1 MSVITKEEMDRIF
14 NECQKFFDEI
24 YEMDRKKEAALNNIA
39 ALREEIIKLKEQ
51 RPALLA
57 DGKSVAKI
65 NKRLKKIEDEIEVN
79 QDLIKGVDNKKKNLQ
94 INIYNARVKKQEAFQ
109 DYIKSIMKTVA
120 KEYVEI
126 APKFAEVITRYILL
140 EFMLQGSDKSYV
152 PAISYKDIKR
162 IPCLNSDKSFFN
174 YKLYDLYIN
183 YEDDIRE
190 KYQIPEYEVRRI
202 SRLQDV

>member
-1 MSVITKEEMDRIF
+1 MTDAKEKMERVF
-14 NECQKFFDEI
+14 SECRKFFGEIKAMDERKEQAQDKIKTLQDEI
-24 YEMDRKKEAALNNIA
+24 V
-39 ALREEIIKLKEQ
+39 KLKEE

-57 DGKSVAKI
+57 EGKDVSKI
-65 NKRLKKIEDEIEVN
+65 NKRLKKIEEEIEVN
-79 QDLIKGVDNKKKNLQ
+79 QDLVKGVDNKKKNLQ

-202 SRLQDV
+202 SKLQDV

>member
-1 MSVITKEEMDRIF
+1 MTDAKEKMERVF
-14 NECQKFFDEI
+14 SECRKFFGEVKAMDERKEQAQDKIKTLQDEI
-24 YEMDRKKEAALNNIA
+24 V
-39 ALREEIIKLKEQ
+39 KLKEE
-51 RPALLA
+51 RPALLVE
-57 DGKSVAKI
+57 GKDVSKI
-65 NKRLKKIEDEIEVN
+65 NKRLKKIEEEIEVN

-120 KEYVEI
+120 KEYMEI

>member
-1 MSVITKEEMDRIF
+1 MTDAKEKMERVF
-14 NECQKFFDEI
+14 SECRKFFGEIKAMDERKDQAQDKIKTLQDEI
-24 YEMDRKKEAALNNIA
+24 V
-39 ALREEIIKLKEQ
+39 KLKEQ

-57 DGKSVAKI
+57 EGKDVSKI
-65 NKRLKKIEDEIEVN
+65 NKRLKKIEEEIEVN

>member
-1 MSVITKEEMDRIF
+1 MTDAKEKMERVF
-14 NECQKFFDEI
+14 SECRKFFGEIKAMDERKDQAQDKIKTLQDEI
-24 YEMDRKKEAALNNIA
+24 V
-39 ALREEIIKLKEQ
+39 KLKEE

-57 DGKSVAKI
+57 EGKDVSKI
-65 NKRLKKIEDEIEVN
+65 NKRLKKIEEEIDVN

-120 KEYVEI
+120 KEYMEI

>member
-1 MSVITKEEMDRIF
+1 MTDAKEKMERVF
-14 NECQKFFDEI
+14 SECRKFFGEIKAMDERKEQAQDKIKTLQDEI
-24 YEMDRKKEAALNNIA
+24 V
-39 ALREEIIKLKEQ
+39 KLKEE

-57 DGKSVAKI
+57 EGKDVSKI
-65 NKRLKKIEDEIEVN
+65 NKRLKKIEEEIEVN

-94 INIYNARVKKQEAFQ
+94 INIYNARVRKQEAFQ

-120 KEYVEI
+120 KEYTEI

>member
-1 MSVITKEEMDRIF
+1 MTDTKEKMERVF
-14 NECQKFFDEI
+14 SECRKFFGEIKAMDERKEQAQDKIKTLQDEI
-24 YEMDRKKEAALNNIA
+24 V
-39 ALREEIIKLKEQ
+39 KLKEE

-57 DGKSVAKI
+57 EGKDVSKI
-65 NKRLKKIEDEIEVN
+65 NKRLKKIEEEIEVN

-94 INIYNARVKKQEAFQ
+94 INIYNARVRKQEAFQ

-120 KEYVEI
+120 KEYMEI

-140 EFMLQGSDKSYV
+140 EFMLQGADKSYV

>member
-1 MSVITKEEMDRIF
+1 MTDAKEKMERVF
-14 NECQKFFDEI
+14 SECRKFFGEIKAMDERKEQAQDKIKTLQDEI
-24 YEMDRKKEAALNNIA
+24 V
-39 ALREEIIKLKEQ
+39 KLKEQ

-57 DGKSVAKI
+57 EGKDVSKI
-65 NKRLKKIEDEIEVN
+65 NKRLKKIEEEIEVN

-120 KEYVEI
+120 KEYMEI

>member
-1 MSVITKEEMDRIF
+1 MTDAKEKMERVF
-14 NECQKFFDEI
+14 SECRKFFGEIKAMDERKEQAQDKIKTLQDEI
-24 YEMDRKKEAALNNIA
+24 V
-39 ALREEIIKLKEQ
+39 KLKEE

-57 DGKSVAKI
+57 EGKDVSKI
-65 NKRLKKIEDEIEVN
+65 NKRLKKIEEEIEVN

-120 KEYVEI
+120 KEYMEI

-190 KYQIPEYEVRRI
+190 KYQIPEYEVHRI

>member
-1 MSVITKEEMDRIF
+1 MTDAKEKMERIF
-14 NECQKFFDEI
+14 SECRKFFGEIKAMDERKEQAQDKIKTLQDEI
-24 YEMDRKKEAALNNIA
+24 V
-39 ALREEIIKLKEQ
+39 KLKEE

-57 DGKSVAKI
+57 EGKDVSKI
-65 NKRLKKIEDEIEVN
+65 NKRLKKIEEEIEVN
-79 QDLIKGVDNKKKNLQ
+79 QDLIKGVDNKKKSLQ
-94 INIYNARVKKQEAFQ
+94 INIYNARVKKQEVFQ

-120 KEYVEI
+120 KEYMEI

-162 IPCLNSDKSFFN
+162 IPCLNSDKSLFN

>member
-1 MSVITKEEMDRIF
+1 MTDAKEKMERVF
-14 NECQKFFDEI
+14 SECRKFFGEIKAMDERKEQAQDKIKTLQDEI
-24 YEMDRKKEAALNNIA
+24 V
-39 ALREEIIKLKEQ
+39 KLKEE
-51 RPALLA
+51 RPALLVE
-57 DGKSVAKI
+57 GKDVSKI
-65 NKRLKKIEDEIEVN
+65 NKRLKKIEEEIEVN

-120 KEYVEI
+120 EEYMEI

>member
-1 MSVITKEEMDRIF
+1 MTDAKEKMERVF
-14 NECQKFFDEI
+14 SECRKFFGEIKAMDERKEQAQDKIKTLQDEI
-24 YEMDRKKEAALNNIA
+24 V
-39 ALREEIIKLKEQ
+39 KLKEE

-57 DGKSVAKI
+57 EGKDVSKI
-65 NKRLKKIEDEIEVN
+65 NKRLKKIEEEIEVN

-120 KEYVEI
+120 KEYMEI

-183 YEDDIRE
+183 YEDDIRG

>member
-1 MSVITKEEMDRIF
+1 MTDAKEKMERVF
-14 NECQKFFDEI
+14 SECRKFFGEIKAMDERKEQAQDKIKTMQDEI
-24 YEMDRKKEAALNNIA
+24 V
-39 ALREEIIKLKEQ
+39 KLKEE

-57 DGKSVAKI
+57 EGKDVSKI
-65 NKRLKKIEDEIEVN
+65 NKRLKKIEEEIEVN

-120 KEYVEI
+120 KEYMEI

>member
-1 MSVITKEEMDRIF
+1 MTDAKEKMERVF
-14 NECQKFFDEI
+14 SECRKFFGEIKAMDERKEQAQDKIETLQDEI
-24 YEMDRKKEAALNNIA
+24 V
-39 ALREEIIKLKEQ
+39 KLKEE

-57 DGKSVAKI
+57 EGKDVSKI
-65 NKRLKKIEDEIEVN
+65 NKRLKKIEEEIEVN

-120 KEYVEI
+120 KEYMEI

>member
-1 MSVITKEEMDRIF
+1 MTDAKEKMERVF
-14 NECQKFFDEI
+14 SECRKFFGEIKAMDERKDQAQDKIKTLQDEI
-24 YEMDRKKEAALNNIA
+24 V
-39 ALREEIIKLKEQ
+39 KLKEE

-57 DGKSVAKI
+57 EGKDVSKI
-65 NKRLKKIEDEIEVN
+65 NKRLKKIEEEIEVN

-120 KEYVEI
+120 KEYMEI

-162 IPCLNSDKSFFN
+162 IPCLNSDKLFFN

>member
-1 MSVITKEEMDRIF
+1 MTDAKEKMERVF
-14 NECQKFFDEI
+14 SECRKFFGEIKAMDERKEQAQDKIKTLQDEI
-24 YEMDRKKEAALNNIA
+24 V
-39 ALREEIIKLKEQ
+39 KLKEE
-51 RPALLA
+51 RPALLVE
-57 DGKSVAKI
+57 GKDVSKI
-65 NKRLKKIEDEIEVN
+65 NKRLKKIEEEIEVN
-79 QDLIKGVDNKKKNLQ
+79 QDLIKGVDNKKKSLQ

-120 KEYVEI
+120 KEYMEI

>member
-1 MSVITKEEMDRIF
+1 MTDAKEKMERVF
-14 NECQKFFDEI
+14 SECRKFFGEITAMDERKEQAQDKIKTLQDEI
-24 YEMDRKKEAALNNIA
+24 V
-39 ALREEIIKLKEQ
+39 KLKEE

-57 DGKSVAKI
+57 EGKDVSKI
-65 NKRLKKIEDEIEVN
+65 NKRLKKIEEEIEVN

-120 KEYVEI
+120 KEYMEI

-162 IPCLNSDKSFFN
+162 IPCLNSDKSFFKN
-174 YKLYDLYIN
+174 KLYDLYIN

>member
-1 MSVITKEEMDRIF
+1 MTDAKEKMERVF
-14 NECQKFFDEI
+14 SECRKFFGEIKAMDERKEQAQDKIKTLQDEI
-24 YEMDRKKEAALNNIA
+24 V
-39 ALREEIIKLKEQ
+39 KLKEE

-57 DGKSVAKI
+57 EGKDVSKI
-65 NKRLKKIEDEIEVN
+65 IKRLKKIEEEIEVN

-120 KEYVEI
+120 KEYMEI

>member
-1 MSVITKEEMDRIF
+1 MTDAKEKMERVF
-14 NECQKFFDEI
+14 SECRKFFGEIKAMDERKEQAQDKIKTLQDEI
-24 YEMDRKKEAALNNIA
+24 V
-39 ALREEIIKLKEQ
+39 KLKEE

-57 DGKSVAKI
+57 EGKDVSKI
-65 NKRLKKIEDEIEVN
+65 NKRLKKIEEEIEVN
-79 QDLIKGVDNKKKNLQ
+79 QDLIKGVDNKKKSLQ

-120 KEYVEI
+120 KEYMEI

-202 SRLQDV
+202 PRLQDV

>member
-1 MSVITKEEMDRIF
+1 MTDAKEKMERVF
-14 NECQKFFDEI
+14 SECRKFFGEITAMDERKEQAQDKIKTLQDEI
-24 YEMDRKKEAALNNIA
+24 V
-39 ALREEIIKLKEQ
+39 KLKEE

-57 DGKSVAKI
+57 EGKDVSKI
-65 NKRLKKIEDEIEVN
+65 NKRLKKIEEEIEVN

-120 KEYVEI
+120 KEYMEI

-202 SRLQDV
+202 SRLQEV

>member
-1 MSVITKEEMDRIF
+1 MTDAKEKMERVF
-14 NECQKFFDEI
+14 SECRKFFGEIKAMDE
-24 YEMDRKKEAALNNIA
+24 RKDQAQDKIKTLQG
-39 ALREEIIKLKEQ
+39 EIVKLKEE

-57 DGKSVAKI
+57 EGKDVSKI
-65 NKRLKKIEDEIEVN
+65 NKRLKKIEEEIEVN

-120 KEYVEI
+120 KEYMEI

-162 IPCLNSDKSFFN
+162 MPCLNSDKSFFN

>member
-1 MSVITKEEMDRIF
+1 MTDAKEKMERVF
-14 NECQKFFDEI
+14 SECRKFFGEIKAMDERKDQAQDKIKTLQDEI
-24 YEMDRKKEAALNNIA
+24 V
-39 ALREEIIKLKEQ
+39 KLKEE

-57 DGKSVAKI
+57 EGKDVSKI
-65 NKRLKKIEDEIEVN
+65 NKRLKKIEEEIEVN

-94 INIYNARVKKQEAFQ
+94 INIYNARVRKQEAFQ

-120 KEYVEI
+120 KEYMEI

>member
-1 MSVITKEEMDRIF
+1 MTDAKEKMERVF
-14 NECQKFFDEI
+14 SECRKFFGEIKAMDERKEQAQDKIKTLQDEI
-24 YEMDRKKEAALNNIA
+24 V
-39 ALREEIIKLKEQ
+39 KLKEE

-57 DGKSVAKI
+57 EGKDVSKI
-65 NKRLKKIEDEIEVN
+65 NKRLKKIEEEIEVN
-79 QDLIKGVDNKKKNLQ
+79 QDLIKGVDNKKKSLQ
-94 INIYNARVKKQEAFQ
+94 INIYNARVRKQEAFQ
-109 DYIKSIMKTVA
+109 YYIKSIMKTVA
-120 KEYVEI
+120 KEYMEI

>member
-1 MSVITKEEMDRIF
+1 MTDAKEKMERVF
-14 NECQKFFDEI
+14 SEYRKFFGEIKAMDERKEQAQDKIKTLQDEI
-24 YEMDRKKEAALNNIA
+24 V
-39 ALREEIIKLKEQ
+39 KLKEE

-57 DGKSVAKI
+57 EGKDVSKI
-65 NKRLKKIEDEIEVN
+65 NKRLKKIEEEIEVN

-120 KEYVEI
+120 KEYMEI

>member
-1 MSVITKEEMDRIF
+1 MTDAKEKMERVF
-14 NECQKFFDEI
+14 SECRKFFGEITAMDERKEQAQDKIKTLQDEI
-24 YEMDRKKEAALNNIA
+24 V
-39 ALREEIIKLKEQ
+39 KLKEE

-57 DGKSVAKI
+57 EGKDVSKI
-65 NKRLKKIEDEIEVN
+65 NKRLKKIEEEIEVN

-120 KEYVEI
+120 KEYMEI

>member
-1 MSVITKEEMDRIF
+1 MTDAKEKMERVF
-14 NECQKFFDEI
+14 SECRKFFGEIKAMDERKEQAQDKIKTLQDEI
-24 YEMDRKKEAALNNIA
+24 V
-39 ALREEIIKLKEQ
+39 KLKEE

-57 DGKSVAKI
+57 EGKDVSKI
-65 NKRLKKIEDEIEVN
+65 NKRLKKIEEEIEVN

-94 INIYNARVKKQEAFQ
+94 INIYNARVRKQEAFQ

-120 KEYVEI
+120 KEYMEI

-190 KYQIPEYEVRRI
+190 KYQIPKYEVRRI

>member
-1 MSVITKEEMDRIF
+1 MTDAKEKMERVF
-14 NECQKFFDEI
+14 SECRKFFGEIKAMDERKEQAQDKIKTLQDEI
-24 YEMDRKKEAALNNIA
+24 V
-39 ALREEIIKLKEQ
+39 KLKEE

-57 DGKSVAKI
+57 EGKDVSKI
-65 NKRLKKIEDEIEVN
+65 NKRLKKIEEEIEVN

-94 INIYNARVKKQEAFQ
+94 INIYNAKVKKQEAFQ

-120 KEYVEI
+120 KEYMEI

>member
-1 MSVITKEEMDRIF
+1 MIDAKEKMERVF
-14 NECQKFFDEI
+14 SECRKFFGEIKAMDERKEQAQDKIKTLQDEI
-24 YEMDRKKEAALNNIA
+24 V
-39 ALREEIIKLKEQ
+39 KLKEE

-57 DGKSVAKI
+57 EGKDVSKI
-65 NKRLKKIEDEIEVN
+65 NKRLKKIEEEIEVN

-94 INIYNARVKKQEAFQ
+94 INIYNARVRKQEAFQ

-120 KEYVEI
+120 KEYMEI

>member
-1 MSVITKEEMDRIF
+1 MTDAKEKMERVF
-14 NECQKFFDEI
+14 SECRKFFGEIKAMDERKEQAQDKIKTRQDEI
-24 YEMDRKKEAALNNIA
+24 V
-39 ALREEIIKLKEQ
+39 KLKEE

-57 DGKSVAKI
+57 EGKNVSKI
-65 NKRLKKIEDEIEVN
+65 NKRLKKIEEEIEVN

-120 KEYVEI
+120 KEYMEI

>member
-1 MSVITKEEMDRIF
+1 MTDAKEKMERVF
-14 NECQKFFDEI
+14 SECRKFFGEIKAMDEKKEQAQDKIKTLQDEI
-24 YEMDRKKEAALNNIA
+24 V
-39 ALREEIIKLKEQ
+39 KLKEE

-57 DGKSVAKI
+57 EGKDVSKI
-65 NKRLKKIEDEIEVN
+65 NKRLKNIEEEIEVN

-120 KEYVEI
+120 KEYMEI

>member
-1 MSVITKEEMDRIF
+1 MTDAKEKMERVF
-14 NECQKFFDEI
+14 LECRKFFGEIKAMDERKEQAQDKIKTLQDEI
-24 YEMDRKKEAALNNIA
+24 V
-39 ALREEIIKLKEQ
+39 KLKEE

-57 DGKSVAKI
+57 EGKDVSKI
-65 NKRLKKIEDEIEVN
+65 NKRLKKIEEEIEVN

-120 KEYVEI
+120 KEYMEI

-202 SRLQDV
+202 SKLQDV

>member
-1 MSVITKEEMDRIF
+1 MTDAKKKMERVFS
-14 NECQKFFDEI
+14 ECRKFFGEIKAMDERKEQAQDKIKTLQDEI
-24 YEMDRKKEAALNNIA
+24 V
-39 ALREEIIKLKEQ
+39 KLKEE

-57 DGKSVAKI
+57 EGKDVSKI
-65 NKRLKKIEDEIEVN
+65 NKRLKKIEEEIEVN

-94 INIYNARVKKQEAFQ
+94 INIYNARVRKQEAFQ

-120 KEYVEI
+120 KEYMEI

>member
-1 MSVITKEEMDRIF
+1 MTDAKEKMERVF
-14 NECQKFFDEI
+14 SECRKFFGEIKAMDE
-24 YEMDRKKEAALNNIA
+24 RKEQAQDKIKTLQD
-39 ALREEIIKLKEQ
+39 EIIKLKEE

-57 DGKSVAKI
+57 EGKDVSKI
-65 NKRLKKIEDEIEVN
+65 NKRLKKIEEEIEVN
-79 QDLIKGVDNKKKNLQ
+79 QDLIKGVDNKKKSLQ

-120 KEYVEI
+120 KEYMEI

-190 KYQIPEYEVRRI
+190 KYQIPEYEVHRI
-202 SRLQDV
+202 SKLQDV

>member
-1 MSVITKEEMDRIF
+1 MKDAKEKMERVF
-14 NECQKFFDEI
+14 SECRKFFGEIKAMDERKEQAQDKIKTLQDEI
-24 YEMDRKKEAALNNIA
+24 V
-39 ALREEIIKLKEQ
+39 KLKEE

-57 DGKSVAKI
+57 EGKDVSKI
-65 NKRLKKIEDEIEVN
+65 NKRLKKIEEEIEVN

-94 INIYNARVKKQEAFQ
+94 INIYNARVRKQEAFQ

-120 KEYVEI
+120 KEYMEI

>member
-1 MSVITKEEMDRIF
+1 MTDAKEKMERVF
-14 NECQKFFDEI
+14 SECRKFFGEITAMDERKEQAQDKIKTLQDEI
-24 YEMDRKKEAALNNIA
+24 V
-39 ALREEIIKLKEQ
+39 KLKEE

-57 DGKSVAKI
+57 EGKDVSKI
-65 NKRLKKIEDEIEVN
+65 NKRLKKIEEEIEVN
-79 QDLIKGVDNKKKNLQ
+79 QDLIKGVDNKKKSLQ

-109 DYIKSIMKTVA
+109 DYIKSIMKTVT
-120 KEYVEI
+120 KEYMEI

>member
-1 MSVITKEEMDRIF
+1 MTDAKEKMERVF
-14 NECQKFFDEI
+14 LECRKFFDEI
-24 YEMDRKKEAALNNIA
+24 KAMDERKDQAQDKIKTLQD
-39 ALREEIIKLKEQ
+39 EIVKLKEE

-57 DGKSVAKI
+57 EGKDVSKI
-65 NKRLKKIEDEIEVN
+65 NKRLKKIEEEIEVN

-120 KEYVEI
+120 KEYMEI

-152 PAISYKDIKR
+152 PAISYKDIKK

-202 SRLQDV
+202 SRLQEV

>member
-1 MSVITKEEMDRIF
+1 MKDAKEKMERVF
-14 NECQKFFDEI
+14 SECRKFFGEIKAMDERKEQAQDKIKTLQDEI
-24 YEMDRKKEAALNNIA
+24 V
-39 ALREEIIKLKEQ
+39 KLKEE

-57 DGKSVAKI
+57 EGKDVSKI
-65 NKRLKKIEDEIEVN
+65 NKRLKKIEEEIEVN

-94 INIYNARVKKQEAFQ
+94 INIYNARVRKQEAFQ

>member
-1 MSVITKEEMDRIF
+1 MTDAKEKMERVF
-14 NECQKFFDEI
+14 SECRKFFGEIKAMDERKDQAQDKIKTLQDEI
-24 YEMDRKKEAALNNIA
+24 V
-39 ALREEIIKLKEQ
+39 KLKEE

-57 DGKSVAKI
+57 EGKDVSKI
-65 NKRLKKIEDEIEVN
+65 NKRLKKIEEEIEVN
-79 QDLIKGVDNKKKNLQ
+79 QDLIKGVDNKKKSLQ
-94 INIYNARVKKQEAFQ
+94 INIYNARVRRQEAFQ

-120 KEYVEI
+120 KEYMEI

-162 IPCLNSDKSFFN
+162 IPYLNSDKSFFS

>member
-1 MSVITKEEMDRIF
+1 MTDAKEKMERVF
-14 NECQKFFDEI
+14 SECRKFFGEIKAMDERKEQAQDKIKTLQDEI
-24 YEMDRKKEAALNNIA
+24 V
-39 ALREEIIKLKEQ
+39 KLKEE

-57 DGKSVAKI
+57 EGKDVSKI
-65 NKRLKKIEDEIEVN
+65 NKRLKKIEEEIEVN

-94 INIYNARVKKQEAFQ
+94 INIYNARVRKQEAFQ

-120 KEYVEI
+120 KEYMEI
-126 APKFAEVITRYILL
+126 APKFAEVVTRYILL

>member
-1 MSVITKEEMDRIF
+1 MTDAKEKMERVF
-14 NECQKFFDEI
+14 SECRKFFGEIKAMDERKEQAQDKIKTLQDEI
-24 YEMDRKKEAALNNIA
+24 V
-39 ALREEIIKLKEQ
+39 KLKEE

-57 DGKSVAKI
+57 EGKDVSKI
-65 NKRLKKIEDEIEVN
+65 NKRLKKIEEEIEVN

-120 KEYVEI
+120 KEYMEI

-202 SRLQDV
+202 SRLQEV